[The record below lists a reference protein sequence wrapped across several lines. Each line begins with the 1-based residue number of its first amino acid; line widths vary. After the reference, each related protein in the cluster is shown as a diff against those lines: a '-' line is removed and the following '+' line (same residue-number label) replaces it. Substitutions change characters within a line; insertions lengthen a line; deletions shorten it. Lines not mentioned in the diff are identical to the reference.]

1 MAPPFV
7 NRDEVRAKAGTT
19 DTAIRSFDTDLR
31 SRLSY
36 IDPSSNQLGDAIDAT
51 DANASEKIYLS
62 TQFAFNADD
71 VALSLKNSVGKDDAT
86 LAKEQAFYTA
96 WLKFFVRWQLFYR
109 RIQSFDL
116 LGPSPM
122 TVWDSIDQ
130 YNRELDAWQQ
140 KAKTDFQISPTAPE
154 PPATP
159 TGLEIPW
166 GKIIFA
172 AAAVAVIVKGPDIL
186 KGLTKRS

>member
-19 DTAIRSFDTDLR
+19 DTAIRTFDNDLKA
-31 SRLSY
+31 RLAFV
-36 IDPSSNQLGDAIDAT
+36 DPSNASAYNDAINAT
-51 DANASEKIYLS
+51 DANGDEKIYL
-62 TQFAFNADD
+62 TGTFYPTVADAQLNARNT
-71 VALSLKNSVGKDDAT
+71 AGKDGASI
-86 LAKEQAFYTA
+86 ANERAFYAA
-96 WLKFFVRWQLFYR
+96 WLKFFFRWQLFFK
-109 RIQSFDL
+109 RISGFDL
-116 LGPSPM
+116 AGPSPM

-130 YNRELDAWQQ
+130 YNRELEAW
-140 KAKTDFQISPTAPE
+140 KAKAKVDYAVTSTAPE

-159 TGLEIPW
+159 TGLDIPW

-186 KGLTKRS
+186 KGLLSK